1 MKGLFRFALFLTF
14 APLLCGAG
22 FVVGY
27 VLIVGL
33 TIPQLPEWAQ
43 EGVTEWML
51 DIPQDTER
59 SDNGSNQQGSSGSS
73 SSYASQGSVEWHG
86 YIGMESGFYNLPFV
100 GPVRHWGTW
109 TDKPLLGCVFHDPLY
124 TSHTGADFPV
134 NEGTSVLTPMSGE
147 VVWAGPNG
155 PWGNLVVIENNGYQV
170 YLAHLS
176 SVIVSQ
182 GDILVHGEVVG
193 MSGNTG
199 NSTGPHLHLGI
210 KKKTGEGTYVWL
222 DPLQFFNPDD
232 YIYIGCSD

>member
-1 MKGLFRFALFLTF
+1 
-14 APLLCGAG
+14 
-22 FVVGY
+22 
-27 VLIVGL
+27 
-33 TIPQLPEWAQ
+33 
-43 EGVTEWML
+43 
-51 DIPQDTER
+51 
-59 SDNGSNQQGSSGSS
+59 
-73 SSYASQGSVEWHG
+73 
-86 YIGMESGFYNLPFV
+86 
-100 GPVRHWGTW
+100 
-109 TDKPLLGCVFHDPLY
+109 
-124 TSHTGADFPV
+124 
-134 NEGTSVLTPMSGE
+134 MSGE

>member
-1 MKGLFRFALFLTF
+1 VKGLFRFALFLTF

-59 SDNGSNQQGSSGSS
+59 SDNGSYGEGSSGSS
-73 SSYASQGSVEWHG
+73 SSPASQGSVEWHG
-86 YIGMESGFYNLPFV
+86 YTGFESEFHGLPLV
-100 GPVRHWGTW
+100 GPIQRWSAW
-109 TDKPLLGCVFHDPLY
+109 YDKPLLGCVFHDRRY
-124 TSHTGADFPV
+124 TTHTGLDFPV
-134 NEGTSVLTPMSGE
+134 AEGTSVYTPISGE
-147 VVWAGPNG
+147 VVWAGENG
-155 PWGNLVVIENNGYQV
+155 PWGNLVVIENNGVQV

-176 SVIVSQ
+176 GITVSE
-182 GDILVHGEVVG
+182 GDILSYGDQIG
-193 MSGNTG
+193 LSGSTG

-210 KKKTGEGTYVWL
+210 KKKTGEGAYVWL
-222 DPLQFFNPDD
+222 DPQMFFNPDD
-232 YIYIGCSD
+232 YIYVGCSD